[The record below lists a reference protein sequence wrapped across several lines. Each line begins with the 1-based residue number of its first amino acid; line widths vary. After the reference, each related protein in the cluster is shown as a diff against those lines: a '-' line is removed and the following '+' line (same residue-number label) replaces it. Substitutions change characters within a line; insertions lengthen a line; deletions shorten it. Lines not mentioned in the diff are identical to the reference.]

1 MAIKPFDRYN
11 KFVETFDDT
20 LFASGESIQLAF
32 GPPRL
37 SNIGGA
43 ISAAA
48 QLATGS
54 TDSFARRC
62 GFVQSFNLSQSMNLM
77 RFFEVGSFRAF
88 FIPGKTIPSVSLGR
102 VYMHGPSMLRA
113 IYAYYQD
120 LLAPT
125 VIPAMFPNNARIVNP
140 HNTVIPPG
148 FENIFLN
155 LQSDM
160 FRQPVGM
167 LMYMQDS
174 NDQTLGAVYLEQC
187 YIQGHN
193 MGFDSSS
200 IVVQEQVSVQCERLV
215 PVAVSS
221 IALVTDALNPLNT

>member
-1 MAIKPFDRYN
+1 
-11 KFVETFDDT
+11 
-20 LFASGESIQLAF
+20 
-32 GPPRL
+32 
-37 SNIGGA
+37 
-43 ISAAA
+43 
-48 QLATGS
+48 
-54 TDSFARRC
+54 
-62 GFVQSFNLSQSMNLM
+62 
-77 RFFEVGSFRAF
+77 
-88 FIPGKTIPSVSLGR
+88 
-102 VYMHGPSMLRA
+102 MHRA

-125 VIPAMFPNNARIVNP
+125 VIPAMFPNNARITNP
-140 HNTVIPPG
+140 HNTIIPPG

>member
-1 MAIKPFDRYN
+1 
-11 KFVETFDDT
+11 
-20 LFASGESIQLAF
+20 
-32 GPPRL
+32 
-37 SNIGGA
+37 
-43 ISAAA
+43 
-48 QLATGS
+48 
-54 TDSFARRC
+54 
-62 GFVQSFNLSQSMNLM
+62 
-77 RFFEVGSFRAF
+77 
-88 FIPGKTIPSVSLGR
+88 
-102 VYMHGPSMLRA
+102 MLRA

-140 HNTVIPPG
+140 HNTIIPPG

>member
-1 MAIKPFDRYN
+1 MAVKPFDRYN

-20 LFASGESIQLAF
+20 LFASGESIQIAF

-48 QLATGS
+48 QLTGG

-62 GFVQSFNLSQSMNLM
+62 GFIQSVNISQSMNLM
-77 RFFEVGSFRAF
+77 RFFEVGSYRAF
-88 FIPGKTIPSVSLGR
+88 FIPGKVIPAISLGR
-102 VYMHGPSMLRA
+102 VYMHGPSLLRA
-113 IYAYYQD
+113 MYAYYQD

-125 VIPAMFPNNARIVNP
+125 VIPAMFPNAARIVNP
-140 HNTVIPPG
+140 HNTIIPPG

-174 NDQTLGAVYLEQC
+174 NDQTLGAMYMEQC
-187 YIQGHN
+187 YVQGHN
-193 MGFDSSS
+193 TGWDSSS
-200 IVVQEQVSVQCERLV
+200 IVVNESASIQCERIT
-215 PVAVSS
+215 PIPTSS
-221 IALVTDALNPLNT
+221 VALVTDALNPLNT

>member
-1 MAIKPFDRYN
+1 M
-11 KFVETFDDT
+11 
-20 LFASGESIQLAF
+20 LFRS
-32 GPPRL
+32 
-37 SNIGGA
+37 
-43 ISAAA
+43 
-48 QLATGS
+48 
-54 TDSFARRC
+54 
-62 GFVQSFNLSQSMNLM
+62 VSQS
-77 RFFEVGSFRAF
+77 RY
-88 FIPGKTIPSVSLGR
+88 GR
-102 VYMHGPSMLRA
+102 LYMHGPSMLRA

-125 VIPAMFPNNARIVNP
+125 VIPAMFPNNARITNP
-140 HNTVIPPG
+140 HNTIIPPG